1 MFVLMIVA
9 IVSATTVP
17 QVLVGRD
24 RARAIAAA
32 KYLAQQCGI
41 ARFQAV
47 GKGRYVAL
55 RFTPAGGDHV
65 AEMFIDGNR
74 NGVRTTDITA
84 GIDMPMRT
92 GTALSSD
99 YPGTRIAIDPS
110 LGLGLDPIRLGGGML
125 LSFSPSGTATAGTVY
140 VLGRD
145 GTQLAVR
152 VLGATARTRVLRY
165 ERTTS
170 SWEQP

>member
-1 MFVLMIVA
+1 MFVMMTIA
-9 IVSATTVP
+9 IVVATAVP
-17 QVLVGRD
+17 RILVGLD

-32 KYLAQQCGI
+32 RYLAQQCGI

-55 RFTPAGGDHV
+55 RFMPAGGDYLT
-65 AEMFIDGNR
+65 EMFIDGNR
-74 NGVRTTDITA
+74 NGVRSDDIA
-84 GIDMPMRT
+84 GGIDTPLRT
-92 GTALSSD
+92 AALLSSD
-99 YPGTRIAIDPS
+99 YSGVHIALDSS
-110 LGLGLDPIRLGGGML
+110 LGLGSNPIRLGGSTL

-165 ERTTS
+165 ERATS
-170 SWEQP
+170 SWQEP